1 MKTADI
7 AESLICCTSEK
18 CNRSCPRYRYESQV
32 NCVTQLG
39 KDAAERLLNLLN
51 TVNSYQDTIVSLK
64 RTVKKQQEKIN
75 GMKKDLAERE
85 DAPGWISVEE
95 RLPEVGEDVLI
106 KCENNLVSGFLQLGN
121 EWCCY
126 TGNGWVTAADTDSNP
141 THWMPIPEPPKPKKK
156 VKTYKDVFLEKFP
169 KAKTM
174 KGFPQLCRHNV
185 YGGKE
190 KCLWDSCEECW
201 NQPYPEEE
209 GVEE

>member
-1 MKTADI
+1 MMYEDVDI
-7 AESLICCTSEK
+7 GHDLKMAFEDGYQAGVE
-18 CNRSCPRYRYESQV
+18 
-32 NCVTQLG
+32 
-39 KDAAERLLNLLN
+39 AA
-51 TVNSYQDTIVSLK
+51 QPK
-64 RTVKKQQEKIN
+64 
-75 GMKKDLAERE
+75 
-85 DAPGWISVEE
+85 WISVEE
-95 RLPEVGEDVLI
+95 RLPEESGYYLAYD
-106 KCENNLVSGFLQLGN
+106 CRGNLFVCLYQANRL
-121 EWCCY
+121 W
-126 TGNGWVTAADTDSNP
+126 DSSSVDY
-141 THWMPIPEPPKPKKK
+141 WMPIPEPPKPPKK